1 MWKLDSLRRLILQ
14 AVPKLAENPE
24 NLIVR
29 ATGGQ
34 VLATGAD
41 SLSYEYLYTAEITVL
56 DYAGHADALFVPLVA
71 WLRVNQSDA
80 LDNADKRQKALLF
93 DVEQLN
99 DTAADVGIRVPL
111 REAVIVKPDPDH
123 PTRYS
128 ATHPKEPCH
137 PGGNCVAEHW
147 ELYLKD
153 QKLCEWDIDA
163 PPERT
168 RFEM

>member
-1 MWKLDSLRRLILQ
+1 MIEGDRVYRRR
-14 AVPKLAENPE
+14 VTAENSYTDWLPSLNLRYE
-24 NLIVR
+24 ASDNLIVR
-29 ATGGQ
+29 AAGGQ

-111 REAVIVKPDPDH
+111 REAVIVNPAPDP
-123 PTRYS
+123 PFPPC
-128 ATHPKEPCH
+128 ATCGHRIYNMSSCIALSV
-137 PGGNCVAEHW
+137 C
-147 ELYLKD
+147 L
-153 QKLCEWDIDA
+153 
-163 PPERT
+163 
-168 RFEM
+168 